1 VDPLLALDRIQSL
14 DTFLRDAIAPQRFRT
29 TLMLGLAGVGLL
41 LATIGIAGVTARAI
55 AERTLEFGVR
65 LTLGADRAQ
74 LWRRV
79 VADEMRIAA
88 VGIAAGLVLAA
99 AVGRLLSSLLPDA
112 QGFDPTVGALAA
124 LLLAS
129 STALAAAIPA
139 TRVLRLDPMTILRD
153 STC

>member
-1 VDPLLALDRIQSL
+1 
-14 DTFLRDAIAPQRFRT
+14 
-29 TLMLGLAGVGLL
+29 
-41 LATIGIAGVTARAI
+41 
-55 AERTLEFGVR
+55 
-65 LTLGADRAQ
+65 

-79 VADEMRIAA
+79 VADQMRIAA